1 MFLDHQFPNTR
12 GLHVSL
18 NHVTLLLIKWYAQKI
33 PGYNSLKEL
42 TEKCVKYFQNDGIK
56 EGRIVLKEGINTLF
70 KLWHAICCTLKYPL
84 SS

>member
-42 TEKCVKYFQNDGIK
+42 TKYFQNDGIK
-56 EGRIVLKEGINTLF
+56 EGRIV
-70 KLWHAICCTLKYPL
+70 
-84 SS
+84 